1 MVVSVIKGN
10 RRQSSIMADEGL
22 LSTEQAAQLLNVHTN
37 TIHRWIKDGKL
48 PTSKIGREYRIPR
61 EAIENRIKNIP
72 AGNRIIAVAN
82 QKGGVA
88 KTTSTLNLAAG
99 ITRLGKQVL
108 VVDLDPQGGCA
119 VSLGISTDSLN
130 KTVYNVLMQDE
141 VGFDKVIM
149 KTRHGFHL
157 APSNIDLAG
166 AEIEL
171 KQLLAAE
178 QVLKRNLDEI
188 GSQYD
193 YILLDC
199 PPSLG
204 MITINALTAANELLI
219 PMSMEYLALRGLDML
234 AKTVSKIR
242 SVTNPDLTYLGILAT
257 KYDRRTLN
265 SHEIYE
271 ALQQASQA
279 AGIRLF
285 NTYITSSVRF
295 TESPSMK
302 APLVLADPEHE
313 GSKAYLA
320 VAEEII
326 HG

>member
-1 MVVSVIKGN
+1 MPE
-10 RRQSSIMADEGL
+10 EGF
-22 LSTEQAAQLLNVHTN
+22 LSTEQAAQLLNVHSN

-61 EAIENRIKNIP
+61 DAIENRLQTNQS
-72 AGNRIIAVAN
+72 GNRIIAIAN

-99 ITRLGKQVL
+99 MARLGKRVL

-130 KTVYNVLMQDE
+130 KTVYNVLMQE
-141 VGFDKVIM
+141 ELSFEKVIM
-149 KTRHGFHL
+149 KTRHEFHL

-178 QVLKRNLDEI
+178 QVLKRNIDEI
-188 GSQYD
+188 RSDYD
-193 YILLDC
+193 IILFDC

-219 PMSMEYLALRGLDML
+219 PMSMEFLALRGLDML
-234 AKTVSKIR
+234 VKTVSKIR
-242 SVTNPDLTYLGILAT
+242 AVTNPDLMYLGILAT

-265 SHEIYE
+265 SQEIYE
-271 ALQQASQA
+271 ALLSASRS

-295 TESPSMK
+295 AESPNLK

-313 GSKAYLA
+313 GAKAYAA